1 MGRRLHPIT
10 LLLKSNICS
19 LVSFLSF
26 KILRMIST
34 SEVIKNKQAS
44 RQTNGRKRGGGGGGT
59 KV

>member
-1 MGRRLHPIT
+1 MVHPIT

-34 SEVIKNKQAS
+34 SEVIKNKQTS
-44 RQTNGRKRGGGGGGT
+44 RQTDGNGGGGGGT